1 MDPIKE
7 YVVTVLKKAGLDT
20 LPDELR
26 LGLEEQLMILAYR
39 KIGEVVMQQL
49 NEEKQKQFVDL
60 IEADPENIN
69 HDAINQFLSEH
80 TNKLDVQVKD
90 ALGEL
95 GANFLSR
102 MENQSV

>member
-7 YVVTVLKKAGLDT
+7 YVTTILKKAHLDT

-26 LGLEEQLMILAYR
+26 LGLEEQLMMLAYR

-49 NEEKQKQFVDL
+49 DEAKQKQFVDL
-60 IEADPENIN
+60 IEADPENLN
-69 HDAINQFLSEH
+69 HDGINQFLSEH
-80 TNKLDVQVKD
+80 TSKLDIQVKD
-90 ALGEL
+90 TLGEL

-102 MENQSV
+102 MENQSA